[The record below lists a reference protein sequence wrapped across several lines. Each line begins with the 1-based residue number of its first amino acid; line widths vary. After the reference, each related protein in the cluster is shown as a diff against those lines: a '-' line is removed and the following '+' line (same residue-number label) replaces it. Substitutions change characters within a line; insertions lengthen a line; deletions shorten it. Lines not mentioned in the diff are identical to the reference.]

1 MADRQAEATTVTRK
15 ENKEIMQEFSKK
27 SYAKKSFLLIL
38 LRLFVVFVLLVL
50 AAIVGA
56 MIGFG
61 VIGDGDMLDVLKPST
76 WGHVFDIMDGT
87 QDK

>member
-1 MADRQAEATTVTRK
+1 MADRQAETKTVTRK
-15 ENKEIMQEFSKK
+15 ENKEIMEEFSKK
-27 SYAKKSFLLIL
+27 SYAKKSFSLIL

>member
-1 MADRQAEATTVTRK
+1 MADRQAETTTVTRK
-15 ENKEIMQEFSKK
+15 ENKEIMEEFSKK

>member
-1 MADRQAEATTVTRK
+1 MADRQAETKTVTRK
-15 ENKEIMQEFSKK
+15 ENKEIMEEFSKK

-76 WGHVFDIMDGT
+76 WSHVFDIMDGT